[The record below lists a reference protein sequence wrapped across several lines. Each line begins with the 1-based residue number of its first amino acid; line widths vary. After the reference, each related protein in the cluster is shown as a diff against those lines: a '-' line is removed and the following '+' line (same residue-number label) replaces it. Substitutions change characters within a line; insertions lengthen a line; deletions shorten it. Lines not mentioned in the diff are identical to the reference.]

1 MIREGSPVVIGQ
13 TVSVVGHR
21 GDDYPIDL
29 RVQSSNGWN
38 SKREHKQREA
48 RTASTSGSTLS
59 KTTECGT
66 DRRRTRSQ
74 VFDEPFSRFREPT
87 PTESKPATQ
96 CNNRS
101 LVYVAS

>member
-1 MIREGSPVVIGQ
+1 MIREGSPIVIGQ

-29 RVQSSNGWN
+29 RVQASKGWN
-38 SKREHKQREA
+38 SMRKHKRET
-48 RTASTSGSTLS
+48 RTVSTSGSTLS